1 MQEHLG
7 TDSALSANDLKLRSE
22 EMQDILSRTPN
33 WMIRWGTILIFAII
47 LMLFFVSWFIK
58 YPDIVTTEIVIT
70 TAIPPEKLVARTTGK
85 IESLLVHDKDKVL
98 VNEPLAIIQNT
109 ASYKDVFLLTSLIE
123 DYREGNRFDFKKL
136 KNDITISY

>member
-58 YPDIVTTEIVIT
+58 YPDIVTTAIVIT
-70 TAIPPEKLVARTTGK
+70 TAIPPEKLVA
-85 IESLLVHDKDKVL
+85 
-98 VNEPLAIIQNT
+98 
-109 ASYKDVFLLTSLIE
+109 
-123 DYREGNRFDFKKL
+123 
-136 KNDITISY
+136 